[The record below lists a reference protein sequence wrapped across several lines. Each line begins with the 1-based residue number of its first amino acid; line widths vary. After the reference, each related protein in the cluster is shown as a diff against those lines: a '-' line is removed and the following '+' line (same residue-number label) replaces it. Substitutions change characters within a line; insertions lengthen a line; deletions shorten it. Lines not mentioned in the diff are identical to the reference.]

1 MRNNYIVFL
10 TAGAVLAALQACG
23 SGDGTGNVILI
34 GGAGGSLPGAG
45 TGAGTGADTGPIGGA
60 AGQAAGGSAGTGSL
74 AGTGAG
80 SAGQGGMLAPTAGS
94 SGQAGTAAGGG
105 AGGSAGS
112 AGAPPSSSPCT
123 GKPGAP
129 GTSARMLMN
138 GALQRTFL
146 VHIPASLDPN
156 APAPVLLV
164 HHGFTMTG
172 QLMEAITGFDAVAD
186 AEGFVVVY
194 PDGGGAAPW
203 NVGQGICG
211 VGGAVAGVED
221 DFGFVDKMLA
231 DVEQSQCLDRE
242 HVFVTGFSMGGY
254 FSNHIGCQ
262 QGNTKIR
269 AVAPHSGGTY
279 PGDCPGAPL
288 PVMIVHGSGD
298 ALITP
303 DCGMG
308 ARDYWVQRNGCSTQA
323 ESRTVMGGTCEWHM
337 GCTAG
342 AQVVLCMF
350 DGMAH
355 GWAGAPTTGANGFYG
370 GGSQYQSATGL
381 IWDFFKAQF

>member
-1 MRNNYIVFL
+1 MRKNCIVFL
-10 TAGAVLAALQACG
+10 TAGTALAALQACG
-23 SGDGTGNVILI
+23 GGDGTGHVGLI

-45 TGAGTGADTGPIGGA
+45 TGGTTGPVGGGA
-60 AGQAAGGSAGTGSL
+60 AGQPAGGSAGEGSL
-74 AGTGAG
+74 VAGTGAG
-80 SAGQGGMLAPTAGS
+80 NAGQGGRPAPIAGS
-94 SGQAGTAAGGG
+94 SGVAGDPSGGAGGG
-105 AGGSAGS
+105 AGSGGT
-112 AGAPPSSSPCT
+112 PPASSPCT
-123 GKPGAP
+123 GKTGAP
-129 GTSARMLMN
+129 GTSARMVMN

-172 QLMEAITGFDAVAD
+172 QIMEDITGFDAVAD

-221 DFGFVDKMLA
+221 DFAFVDKMLA

-262 QGNTKIR
+262 QGNAKIR

-279 PGDCPGAPL
+279 PGECPGAPL

-303 DCGMG
+303 DCGTG
-308 ARDYWVQRNGCSTQA
+308 AREYWVQRNGCSQEV
-323 ESRTVMGGTCEWHM
+323 ESRPVMGGTCEWHM
-337 GCTAG
+337 GCPAG

-355 GWAGAPTTGANGFYG
+355 GWAGASTSGANGFYG
-370 GGSQYQSATGL
+370 GGSQFQSATGL